1 MKFTFGII
9 TKSDNNFGSNDP
21 SSSDKTNIIK
31 AIESI
36 NKLNI
41 PEFEIIVVGGDDIYE
56 QDNIIHFKFDDTI
69 NPLWITA
76 KKNIIIKNAKYE
88 NIVFTH
94 DYVEFSDDWY
104 KGFLKFGNDW
114 DICMNVFLNLD
125 GTRFRDWC
133 AWDDPEICIIGNELK
148 IKNNKIVGGP
158 DQRIV
163 LVPYDYK
170 KTNYMYISGT
180 YWVAKKKV
188 LLEEPLDEDRW
199 GWGQQEDVEWSQRVR
214 DNYKYVMNIHSTVK
228 SLKEKQL
235 QAEVL

>member
-114 DICMNVFLNLD
+114 DICMNVFLN
-125 GTRFRDWC
+125 FV
-133 AWDDPEICIIGNELK
+133 NHK
-148 IKNNKIVGGP
+148 
-158 DQRIV
+158 
-163 LVPYDYK
+163 
-170 KTNYMYISGT
+170 
-180 YWVAKKKV
+180 
-188 LLEEPLDEDRW
+188 
-199 GWGQQEDVEWSQRVR
+199 
-214 DNYKYVMNIHSTVK
+214 
-228 SLKEKQL
+228 
-235 QAEVL
+235 

>member
-1 MKFTFGII
+1 
-9 TKSDNNFGSNDP
+9 
-21 SSSDKTNIIK
+21 
-31 AIESI
+31 
-36 NKLNI
+36 
-41 PEFEIIVVGGDDIYE
+41 
-56 QDNIIHFKFDDTI
+56 
-69 NPLWITA
+69 
-76 KKNIIIKNAKYE
+76 
-88 NIVFTH
+88 
-94 DYVEFSDDWY
+94 
-104 KGFLKFGNDW
+104 
-114 DICMNVFLNLD
+114 MNVFLNLD

-188 LLEEPLDEDRW
+188 MLEEPLDEDRW

>member
-76 KKNIIIKNAKYE
+76 KKNIIIMHIN
-88 NIVFTH
+88 NII
-94 DYVEFSDDWY
+94 
-104 KGFLKFGNDW
+104 KL
-114 DICMNVFLNLD
+114 
-125 GTRFRDWC
+125 
-133 AWDDPEICIIGNELK
+133 CIFC
-148 IKNNKIVGGP
+148 
-158 DQRIV
+158 
-163 LVPYDYK
+163 
-170 KTNYMYISGT
+170 NY
-180 YWVAKKKV
+180 V
-188 LLEEPLDEDRW
+188 LLY
-199 GWGQQEDVEWSQRVR
+199 G
-214 DNYKYVMNIHSTVK
+214 IFT
-228 SLKEKQL
+228 
-235 QAEVL
+235 